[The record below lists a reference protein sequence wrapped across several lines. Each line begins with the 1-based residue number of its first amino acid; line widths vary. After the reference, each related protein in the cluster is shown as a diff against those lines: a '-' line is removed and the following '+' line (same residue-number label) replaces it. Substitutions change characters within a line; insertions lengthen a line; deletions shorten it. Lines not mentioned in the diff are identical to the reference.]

1 MSNFSLNK
9 SIFEETYKEDIQLQ
23 TDLSSLQFQYLNQ
36 ENINLSTLDNSEVLE
51 ISESN
56 LLENEIWTEE
66 EISKFKILYQKTK
79 DILEKQ
85 DNDNQKLDDDIM
97 DELQK
102 NQLLEIENIEEVV
115 KESEN
120 ENENEIIIVEESEE
134 SEIEN

>member
-1 MSNFSLNK
+1 MSSFSLNT
-9 SIFEETYKEDIQLQ
+9 SIFEETHKEDTQLQ
-23 TDLSSLQFQYLNQ
+23 TDLSSLQFQYLDQ

-85 DNDNQKLDDDIM
+85 DNDNQKLDDEINL
-97 DELQK
+97 LQ
-102 NQLLEIENIEEVV
+102 NYEF
-115 KESEN
+115 KESFDKGCCEKTCLQTQCDY
-120 ENENEIIIVEESEE
+120 
-134 SEIEN
+134 

>member
-1 MSNFSLNK
+1 
-9 SIFEETYKEDIQLQ
+9 
-23 TDLSSLQFQYLNQ
+23 
-36 ENINLSTLDNSEVLE
+36 
-51 ISESN
+51 
-56 LLENEIWTEE
+56 
-66 EISKFKILYQKTK
+66 
-79 DILEKQ
+79 
-85 DNDNQKLDDDIM
+85 M